1 MKLTRS
7 LLALALTLS
16 IIFPAFFFVQTTS
29 VVAQETNAAMQRGY
43 RTGYSDGYMA
53 GYRDSIDSLAKDMS
67 RHKEYDSADRAYN
80 KEYGQIEDYRG
91 GYRQGFA
98 SGYETGFDKKTF
110 ESSVPANLGRVG
122 VNSTTQVQQP
132 PVRESEPVQQQTTI
146 RQNETTSIP
155 EVVQPTEPAATSDNT
170 LTTNGAPQTQLRNVS
185 YSTNDGSLVIPKDTE
200 IMIALQEDL
209 STDRTRQGERFTA
222 RVMSPMEFDGAI
234 VEGHIEKVQIP
245 GRIKRAAEL
254 QLTFDR
260 IVMPDGRWSNFN
272 GILTDITA
280 VKGDNVRKVT
290 NEGTAVGQ
298 GSIKGDAIKIGGA
311 TGAGAGV
318 GAIVGGPVG
327 AAVGAGIG
335 AALGI
340 GAAVSDRGKH
350 IQLNANQQL
359 KVRSTYETRIR

>member
-7 LLALALTLS
+7 LLALVLGFS
-16 IIFPAFFFVQTTS
+16 IILPAFFFVNTIT
-29 VVAQETNAAMQRGY
+29 VTAQDANAAMQRGY

-53 GYRDSIDSLAKDMS
+53 GYRDSIDSLGKDLT
-67 RHKEYDSADRAYN
+67 RHREYEAADRAYS
-80 KEYGQIEDYRG
+80 KDYGKLEDYRG
-91 GYRQGFA
+91 GYKQGFA
-98 SGYETGFDKKTF
+98 NGYETGFDKKTF
-110 ESSVPANLGRVG
+110 ESTVPTSLGGAGVPATA
-122 VNSTTQVQQP
+122 STETIVP
-132 PVRESEPVQQQTTI
+132 ASEPVQQSVPKQEEI
-146 RQNETTSIP
+146 VSAPVTSP
-155 EVVQPTEPAATSDNT
+155 ATTEPVASPVVSNESQVVIRPA
-170 LTTNGAPQTQLRNVS
+170 S

-200 IMIALQEDL
+200 LLLNLQEDL
-209 STDRTRQGERFTA
+209 STERTRQGERFTA
-222 RVMSPMEFDGAI
+222 KVMSPMEFDGAI
-234 VEGHIEKVQIP
+234 IEGHIEKVQIP

-260 IVMPDGRWSNFN
+260 IVMPDGRWANFD
-272 GILTDITA
+272 GIVTDITA
-280 VKGDNVRKVT
+280 IKGDNVRKVT
-290 NEGTAVGQ
+290 NEGTAIGQ

-318 GAIVGGPVG
+318 GALVGGPVG

-359 KVRSTYETRIR
+359 RVRSSYETRIR

>member
-1 MKLTRS
+1 MKLTRG
-7 LLALALTLS
+7 LLAIALGCSLTL
-16 IIFPAFFFVQTTS
+16 PAVLFVSTTS
-29 VVAQETNAAMQRGY
+29 VVAQETNPAMQRGY

-53 GYRDSIDSLAKDMS
+53 GYRDSIDSLAKDMT
-67 RHKEYDSADRAYN
+67 RHREYESADRAYN
-80 KEYGQIEDYRG
+80 KDYGQLEDYRG
-91 GYRQGFA
+91 GYKQGFA
-98 SGYETGFDKKTF
+98 NGYETGFEKKTF
-110 ESSVPANLGRVG
+110 ESSVPLTVQRTGT
-122 VNSTTQVQQP
+122 TTQPAPQTNIIA
-132 PVRESEPVQQQTTI
+132 SEPVQPVSTKQEEI
-146 RQNETTSIP
+146 
-155 EVVQPTEPAATSDNT
+155 VAAPAAPPTTPDTGNSSPAINT
-170 LTTNGAPQTQLRNVS
+170 DSQAVIRTVS

-200 IMIALQEDL
+200 MLLNLQEDL
-209 STDRTRQGERFTA
+209 STEKTRTGERFTA
-222 RVMSPMEFDGAI
+222 KVMSPMEFDGAI

-260 IVMPDGRWSNFN
+260 IVMPDGRWANFN

-280 VKGDNVRKVT
+280 IKGDNVRKI
-290 NEGTAVGQ
+290 NDEGTAVGQ

-311 TGAGAGV
+311 TGTGAGV

-350 IQLNANQQL
+350 IRLNANQQL
-359 KVRSTYETRIR
+359 RVRSSYETRIR